1 MQSIATNAGRRRILW
16 STRPFSGRRGVYV
29 GVLLE
34 SDELFVGVRR
44 KGAPHWIPAKKA
56 LTEVEV
62 HNWLASTGFA
72 RSR

>member
-16 STRPFSGRRGVYV
+16 SKRPFSGRRGIYV
-29 GVLLE
+29 GLLLE

-44 KGAPHWIPAKKA
+44 KGAPHWIPAKTA

-62 HNWLASTGFA
+62 HNWLASSGFA